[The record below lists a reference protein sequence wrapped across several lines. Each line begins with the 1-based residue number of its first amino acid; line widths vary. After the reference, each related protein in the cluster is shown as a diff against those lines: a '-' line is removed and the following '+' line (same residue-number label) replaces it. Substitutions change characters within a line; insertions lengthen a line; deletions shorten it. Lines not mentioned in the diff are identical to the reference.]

1 MNSSRQCNNTNN
13 LTAIGVFQQNTC
25 FYSISSVF
33 NRFSAFGFRTDLL
46 ERAPW
51 VPLHWTLLLANT
63 HTPKKLLECVIV
75 LKKNQFLLQ
84 SYAFIVVIVHLG
96 KRQRLHEAQFKS
108 LSLNSNH
115 VPFVIY
121 ADRTECFGWGIALKT
136 DMNDCWMMSTIY
148 ADWTTVIFTSF
159 LASFRSKTIKTST
172 GKIKCMR
179 KFWSELPRWRQ
190 EGRPTVRFPNTEHTH
205 CVFIPG
211 SYGTSPQPFSGYLQ

>member
-1 MNSSRQCNNTNN
+1 M
-13 LTAIGVFQQNTC
+13 
-25 FYSISSVF
+25 
-33 NRFSAFGFRTDLL
+33 
-46 ERAPW
+46 
-51 VPLHWTLLLANT
+51 
-63 HTPKKLLECVIV
+63 CVCV
-75 LKKNQFLLQ
+75 TFLPFLLQ

-96 KRQRLHEAQFKS
+96 KRQRQHEAQFKS
-108 LSLNSNH
+108 PNH

-121 ADRTECFGWGIALKT
+121 ADRKECFGWGIALKI

-179 KFWSELPRWRQ
+179 KFWSELPPLTSRGQ
-190 EGRPTVRFPNTEHTH
+190 THSSFPNTEHTH